1 METVMKKLAR
11 LAARFAAPY
20 PVRYHATRFTPLPA
34 LYALI
39 AIAVVAVVC
48 LALLPS
54 MAFAEAATVAQ
65 APIADNATGGL
76 ISLWGP
82 FLGVISSFV
91 LFFDRLAKVIPN
103 STTNAILSGIRVVA
117 TILGAKVKDQQ

>member
-1 METVMKKLAR
+1 MKKLAR

-20 PVRYHATRFTPLPA
+20 PVHYRARSFALPGA
-34 LYALI
+34 FVALI
-39 AIAVVAVVC
+39 ATAIVTVMC
-48 LALLPS
+48 LAMLPS

-65 APIADNATGGL
+65 APVADGVTGGL

-82 FLGVISSFV
+82 FLGVISSLV

-103 STTNAILSGIRVVA
+103 STTSAILGGIRVIA
-117 TILGAKVKDQQ
+117 TVLGAKVQDRQ